1 MTAIMNFIIR
11 RALPIAAGVLLLA
24 SCSTTG
30 TQPSASGDD
39 HGGDAMAP
47 PRIVR
52 IVETPPQAEL
62 VAVEVI
68 ARIDAN
74 LLPDEPDAPLRTP
87 DLLTR
92 LSQSLVLSDSKHRQ
106 VDVQLKWFADHPDY
120 MDRVFTRSSRYIWFI
135 MDEINKRGMPP
146 DIALLPIV
154 ESAYD
159 PFAYSHGRAAGLWQ
173 FIPGTARR
181 FGVRQ
186 NWWYDGRRDVVDS
199 TRAALDYLQYLH
211 KEFDGDWELAIAGYN
226 SGEGNV
232 RRAIRR
238 NKSAGKPT
246 DFWHLKLPRETRAYV
261 PKLLALSKLI
271 ADPQAYGLQLPEL
284 EDQPYFTTVAIG
296 GQIDLAML
304 AELADEGIDE
314 IYALNPGFNRW
325 ATDPDG
331 PHRAVVPVA
340 QGPVL
345 ERNLEET
352 PSSARVKWV
361 RRKIR
366 PGDSLITI
374 ARQHDTT
381 PAVLQKVNGIRG
393 NLIRAGD
400 FMMIPTATR
409 DLSAYSHSAELRLA
423 RTQDKP
429 RAGKQVTHIVKPGD
443 SLWEIASRYGVSTR
457 SLAKWNGMA
466 PRDTLSVGRKLVVW
480 TGQTAVTTPT
490 PTIASSERVRKIRYT
505 VRNGDSLYKISSRF
519 KVSMGELKN
528 WNNLEGKK
536 YLQPGQKLVMFV
548 DVNRQSGG

>member
-1 MTAIMNFIIR
+1 M
-11 RALPIAAGVLLLA
+11 V
-24 SCSTTG
+24 
-30 TQPSASGDD
+30 
-39 HGGDAMAP
+39 AP

-52 IVETPPQAEL
+52 IDESPTGPQR

-92 LSQSLVLSDSKHRQ
+92 LSRSVVLSDSDHHQ
-106 VDVQLKWFADHPDY
+106 VDTQLKWFAAHPDY

-135 MDEINKRGMPP
+135 MDEIEKRGMPP

-186 NWWYDGRRDVVDS
+186 NWWYDGRRDIVDS
-199 TRAALDYLQYLH
+199 TRAALDYLQFLH
-211 KEFDGDWELAIAGYN
+211 REFDGDWELAIAGYN

-246 DFWHLKLPRETRAYV
+246 DFWHLKLPRETSAYV

-271 ADPQAYGLQLPEL
+271 ANPHAYGLEMPVL

-304 AELADEGIDE
+304 AQLADEDIEE

-345 ERNLEET
+345 EQNLKAT

-361 RRKIR
+361 RHKIR

-374 ARQHDTT
+374 ARQHGTT

-400 FMMIPTATR
+400 FLMIPTATQ
-409 DLSAYSHSAELRLA
+409 DLSTYSHSAELRLA

-429 RAGKQVTHIVKPGD
+429 RAGQQVTYIVKSGD
-443 SLWEIASRYGVSTR
+443 SLWDIASRYGVSTR

-480 TGQTAVTTPT
+480 TAKSDVAT
-490 PTIASSERVRKIRYT
+490 SSITLSITSSDRVRKIRYT

-519 KVSMGELKN
+519 RVSMGELKN
-528 WNNLEGKK
+528 WNNLEEKK
-536 YLQPGQKLVMFV
+536 YLQPGQKLVMYV

>member
-11 RALPIAAGVLLLA
+11 TALPIAAGVLLLA

-30 TQPSASGDD
+30 TQSSASGDD
-39 HGGDAMAP
+39 HGGDAMAS

-199 TRAALDYLQYLH
+199 TRAALDYLQFLH

-480 TGQTAVTTPT
+480 TGQTAVATPT

-528 WNNLEGKK
+528 WNDLEGKK

>member
-1 MTAIMNFIIR
+1 MMTCVIKRACPTAI
-11 RALPIAAGVLLLA
+11 AVLLLA
-24 SCSTTG
+24 SCASTEP
-30 TQPSASGDD
+30 QPLSSADEQSGDVV
-39 HGGDAMAP
+39 AP

-52 IVETPPQAEL
+52 IDEAPTGPQL

-74 LLPDEPDAPLRTP
+74 LLPDEPDAPLRSP

-92 LSQSLVLSDSKHRQ
+92 LSRSVVLGDSDHHQ
-106 VDVQLKWFADHPDY
+106 VDTQLKWFAAHPDY

-135 MDEINKRGMPP
+135 MDEIEKRGMPP

-186 NWWYDGRRDVVDS
+186 NWWYDGRRDIVDS
-199 TRAALDYLQYLH
+199 TRAALDYLQFLH
-211 KEFDGDWELAIAGYN
+211 REFDGDWELAIAGYN

-246 DFWHLKLPRETRAYV
+246 DFWHLKLPRETSAYV

-271 ADPQAYGLQLPEL
+271 ANPHAYGLEMPVL
-284 EDQPYFTTVAIG
+284 EDQPYFTTIAIG

-304 AELADEGIDE
+304 AQLADEDIEE

-345 ERNLEET
+345 EQNLQAT

-361 RRKIR
+361 RHKIR

-393 NLIRAGD
+393 HLIRAGD
-400 FMMIPTATR
+400 FLMIPTATR
-409 DLSAYSHSAELRLA
+409 DLSTYSHSAELRLA

-429 RAGKQVTHIVKPGD
+429 RAGQQVTYIVKSGD
-443 SLWEIASRYGVSTR
+443 SLWDIASRYGVSTR

-480 TGQTAVTTPT
+480 TEKSDVAT
-490 PTIASSERVRKIRYT
+490 SSITSSITSGDRIRKIRYT

-519 KVSMGELKN
+519 RVSMGELKN
-528 WNNLEGKK
+528 WNNLEEKK
-536 YLQPGQKLVMFV
+536 YLQPGQKLVMYV